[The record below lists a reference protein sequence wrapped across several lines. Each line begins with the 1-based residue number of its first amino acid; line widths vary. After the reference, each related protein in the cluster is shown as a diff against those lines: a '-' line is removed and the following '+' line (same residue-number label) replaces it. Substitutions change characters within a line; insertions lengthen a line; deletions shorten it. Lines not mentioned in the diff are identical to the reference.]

1 MVLNKIKYL
10 SVDSLFQNTGYYT
23 KMSLFHAYVVS
34 RDVKRILFQPMRT
47 HDLQSP
53 TNNIARK
60 FINTGGLAS
69 AVKLALP

>member
-1 MVLNKIKYL
+1 MVITKIKYL
-10 SVDSLFQNTGYYT
+10 SADSLFQNTGYYT
-23 KMSLFHAYVVS
+23 KMSLFHADVV
-34 RDVKRILFQPMRT
+34 VKRISFQPMRT

-53 TNNIARK
+53 TNKISRK